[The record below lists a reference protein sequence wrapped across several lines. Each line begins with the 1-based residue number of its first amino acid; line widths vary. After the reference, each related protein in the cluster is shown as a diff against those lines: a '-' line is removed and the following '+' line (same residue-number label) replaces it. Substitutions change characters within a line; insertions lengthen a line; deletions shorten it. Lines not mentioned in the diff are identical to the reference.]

1 MCGRFVST
9 SSPEVIAAH
18 FGATAAVDPLGAN
31 YNVAPTSDIY
41 AVVETSV
48 GREVQVFHW
57 GLVPVWAKEAKIGQR
72 MINARAETLAEKP
85 AFKNAFRKHRC
96 IVPMDG
102 FYEWKA
108 GNADGPRTKAGKPVK
123 QPVYISHVDGEPL
136 AVAGLTSAWR
146 DPAAGPD
153 APWLHSANVIT
164 TSANTTML
172 PIHDRMPVLLPP
184 SAWEIWLD
192 PSNHDLGLLSSL
204 LVPAADGLLV
214 TYEVSTDVNS
224 VRNNRAD
231 LIVAR

>member
-1 MCGRFVST
+1 VST

-18 FGATAAVDPLGAN
+18 FGAVAHVDTLGEN

-41 AVVETSV
+41 AVVETAD

-57 GLVPVWAKEAKIGQR
+57 GLVPVWAKDVKIGQR
-72 MINARAETLAEKP
+72 MINARSETLAEKP

-108 GNADGPRTKAGKPVK
+108 GDPDGPRTKAGTPMK
-123 QPVYISHVDGEPL
+123 QPVYIRHVDGEPL

-164 TSANTTML
+164 TSANATMA
-172 PIHDRMPVLLPP
+172 PIHDRMPVLLP
-184 SAWEIWLD
+184 ATVWDTWLD
-192 PSNHDLGLLSSL
+192 PSNHDLEALSSL
-204 LVPAADGLLV
+204 LVPAADELLV
-214 TYEVSTDVNS
+214 TDEVSTDVNS

-231 LIVAR
+231 LIVPR